1 MTAEKKEKKTTKKK
15 IVDIIAK
22 FRQRLN
28 MFPVLS

>member
-1 MTAEKKEKKTTKKK
+1 MTAEKKEKKTTKK

>member
-1 MTAEKKEKKTTKKK
+1 MTAEKKEKKTTKK
-15 IVDIIAK
+15 IVDIIEK